1 MELTE
6 QPEWLA
12 LLQPGQCSSRSQ
24 AAAVTVGAVI
34 GAVTVLLRICAN
46 VVTVASHTWAATR
59 TGHAGP
65 GGGGRVDRELTV
77 FQHRCCQTEQEEEEE
92 IKNK

>member
-24 AAAVTVGAVI
+24 AAAVTVG
-34 GAVTVLLRICAN
+34 GT
-46 VVTVASHTWAATR
+46 
-59 TGHAGP
+59 
-65 GGGGRVDRELTV
+65 GGGVGGRGDGRRRKEHSTCHSRLGRT
-77 FQHRCCQTEQEEEEE
+77 R
-92 IKNK
+92 